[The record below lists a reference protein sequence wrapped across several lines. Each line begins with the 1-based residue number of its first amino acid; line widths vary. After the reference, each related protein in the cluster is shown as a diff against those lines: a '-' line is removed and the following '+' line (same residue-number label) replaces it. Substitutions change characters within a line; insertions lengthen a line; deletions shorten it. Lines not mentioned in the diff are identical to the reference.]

1 MQEYINEYQ
10 NINGEF
16 ASIISK
22 SLEADNLQVHAKAA
36 SFMDDFQQWIELL
49 SDSYE
54 VILYKEALI
63 TGNKWNFGNI
73 VGDECKNGNS
83 IETLMEINKQFEN
96 SWKNPGKGVAIKFS
110 GKGASCIL

>member
-49 SDSYE
+49 SDSY
-54 VILYKEALI
+54 
-63 TGNKWNFGNI
+63 
-73 VGDECKNGNS
+73 
-83 IETLMEINKQFEN
+83 
-96 SWKNPGKGVAIKFS
+96 GKR
-110 GKGASCIL
+110 

>member
-36 SFMDDFQQWIELL
+36 S
-49 SDSYE
+49 
-54 VILYKEALI
+54 
-63 TGNKWNFGNI
+63 
-73 VGDECKNGNS
+73 
-83 IETLMEINKQFEN
+83 ETVRKSL
-96 SWKNPGKGVAIKFS
+96 
-110 GKGASCIL
+110 

>member
-54 VILYKEALI
+54 VILIL
-63 TGNKWNFGNI
+63 
-73 VGDECKNGNS
+73 S
-83 IETLMEINKQFEN
+83 ILVYTL
-96 SWKNPGKGVAIKFS
+96 FS
-110 GKGASCIL
+110 RMFDLMQPPAVKHSIAVV

>member
-36 SFMDDFQQWIELL
+36 SFMV
-49 SDSYE
+49 S
-54 VILYKEALI
+54 VK
-63 TGNKWNFGNI
+63 
-73 VGDECKNGNS
+73 
-83 IETLMEINKQFEN
+83 
-96 SWKNPGKGVAIKFS
+96 
-110 GKGASCIL
+110 

>member
-36 SFMDDFQQWIELL
+36 SFMDDFQQCIVAQL
-49 SDSYE
+49 SRQKSK
-54 VILYKEALI
+54 IFI
-63 TGNKWNFGNI
+63 MN
-73 VGDECKNGNS
+73 
-83 IETLMEINKQFEN
+83 
-96 SWKNPGKGVAIKFS
+96 
-110 GKGASCIL
+110 

>member
-54 VILYKEALI
+54 VILYKEAFCLSI
-63 TGNKWNFGNI
+63 VLCFCFG
-73 VGDECKNGNS
+73 VWGY
-83 IETLMEINKQFEN
+83 INMLLFHFE
-96 SWKNPGKGVAIKFS
+96 AILRQLYSEYSFQPMN
-110 GKGASCIL
+110 